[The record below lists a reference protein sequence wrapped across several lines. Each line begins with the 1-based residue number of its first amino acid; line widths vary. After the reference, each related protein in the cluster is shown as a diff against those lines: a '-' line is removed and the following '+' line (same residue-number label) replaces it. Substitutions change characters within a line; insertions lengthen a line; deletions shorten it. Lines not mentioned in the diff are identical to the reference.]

1 MKLSAPLT
9 PRKTKVLSRKPKSC
23 AVFSSLDIKITS
35 LNDDNNGDTADN
47 NNGDILQIDESVAA
61 EDDDISNNIMT
72 LSNDDNEQE

>member
-1 MKLSAPLT
+1 MN
-9 PRKTKVLSRKPKSC
+9 
-23 AVFSSLDIKITS
+23 S

-61 EDDDISNNIMT
+61 EDDNIRNNIMT